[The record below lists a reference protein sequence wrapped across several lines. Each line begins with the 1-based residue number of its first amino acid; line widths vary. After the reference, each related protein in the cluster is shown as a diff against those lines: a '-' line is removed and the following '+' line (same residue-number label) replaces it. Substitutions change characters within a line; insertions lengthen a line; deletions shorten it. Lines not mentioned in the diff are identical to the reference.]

1 MGCHLGFVKR
11 ENAEAEA
18 LLDLLTQSNVK
29 T

>member
-1 MGCHLGFVKR
+1 MGWYLGFVKR

-18 LLDLLTQSNVK
+18 LLALLKQSNVK